1 MMNPEYTALTRQM
14 KKAKQAQDIERYK
27 ELALKRRTV
36 PSVNTY
42 DDGFRR
48 LYYIRYA
55 DDFLLGLAGPKS
67 EALILKEKI
76 RQFLLSIKLTMSE
89 EKTLITHLMRGRAR
103 FLGYELSVRRSD
115 TKVVEGPRKRRSV
128 NNSIQLN
135 VPRDVALKW
144 QNRYSKDGKPYD
156 AGAIE

>member
-1 MMNPEYTALTRQM
+1 MN
-14 KKAKQAQDIERYK
+14 KAKQAGDIERYK
-27 ELALKRRTV
+27 ELVLKRRTM

-55 DDFLLGLAGPKS
+55 DDFLLGFAGPNS
-67 EALILKEKI
+67 ETIEIKEKI
-76 RQFLLSIKLTMSE
+76 RQYHASTILMMSE

-103 FLGYELSVRRSD
+103 FLGYSSRVRRND

-135 VPRDVALKW
+135 VPRDVALEW
-144 QNRYSKDGKPYD
+144 QNRYTKDGKPRHR
-156 AGAIE
+156 AELLKLKIMK